1 MIKIQESEM
10 SFGEFQE
17 ENLFH
22 IEKSKIYKNLGDGIK
37 TVEFILRYDEKSIVF
52 LEAKKSIHDCV
63 MFQQFECFCNFTFY
77 LTVFIF
83 IQ

>member
-22 IEKSKIYKNLGDGIK
+22 IEKSKIYK
-37 TVEFILRYDEKSIVF
+37 EKLSQCSKAVW
-52 LEAKKSIHDCV
+52 K
-63 MFQQFECFCNFTFY
+63 
-77 LTVFIF
+77 
-83 IQ
+83 

>member
-52 LEAKKSIHDCV
+52 LEAKKSYPNV
-63 MFQQFECFCNFTFY
+63 AKPY
-77 LTVFIF
+77 VFIQVTDDQHLSGETNF
-83 IQ
+83 

>member
-37 TVEFILRYDEKSIVF
+37 TVEFILRYDEKALYFWKLRKAVP
-52 LEAKKSIHDCV
+52 
-63 MFQQFECFCNFTFY
+63 M
-77 LTVFIF
+77 
-83 IQ
+83 